1 MHACMHA
8 GKVCNKHAKGQADIG
23 GVSSAA
29 GACAQP
35 EQRTASAWMPAAL
48 VSRPV
53 KAILRQKTHGK
64 QGGREPASG
73 PPVAARVARATLSWC
88 QQQQQRLRLCG
99 CNEGVGLCVCCLH
112 VDFHRRTGDSL
123 AAPCQHV
130 VGGRVCCPYRCVGC
144 YQQSGLHHRSS
155 ETNVVHVVSR
165 AACLLLPMCAGRAH
179 VTRARV
185 GVRNLTAA
193 AGGVVATRHEPAPQC
208 CVLEDQHRQQTN
220 TAHTTRL
227 LRPSTQRRA
236 DTHTMAK
243 VRTQHSAAPAVGA
256 PLTSTGPGGLP
267 SSCGVQRSPA
277 SFHH

>member
-1 MHACMHA
+1 MQQA
-8 GKVCNKHAKGQADIG
+8 GTADTQGQANIG
-23 GVSSAA
+23 EFNLAATGIHA

-35 EQRTASAWMPAAL
+35 ERRTAPAWMPAAL

-53 KAILRQKTHGK
+53 KAILRQETHDK

-73 PPVAARVARATLSWC
+73 PLVAARVARATLSWC

-165 AACLLLPMCAGRAH
+165 AACLSLPKCVVCAH
-179 VTRARV
+179 VTRVRV
-185 GVRNLTAA
+185 
-193 AGGVVATRHEPAPQC
+193 
-208 CVLEDQHRQQTN
+208 
-220 TAHTTRL
+220 
-227 LRPSTQRRA
+227 
-236 DTHTMAK
+236 
-243 VRTQHSAAPAVGA
+243 
-256 PLTSTGPGGLP
+256 
-267 SSCGVQRSPA
+267 
-277 SFHH
+277 